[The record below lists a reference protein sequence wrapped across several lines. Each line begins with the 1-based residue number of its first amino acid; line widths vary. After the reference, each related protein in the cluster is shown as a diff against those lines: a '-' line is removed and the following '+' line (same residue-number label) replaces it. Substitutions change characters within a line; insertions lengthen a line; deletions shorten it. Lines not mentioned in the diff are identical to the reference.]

1 MVHLFTIDFFTKF
14 PSSTS
19 RRGDYSALPTD
30 KYLDDELNPTISS
43 NSSWHLS
50 RALNQRRTLIAGFIT
65 FLSTTIALTII
76 LLRSPP
82 YSPLDHY
89 QNLNT
94 LPLVPSSP
102 VLSSATPPPEA
113 CAIVST
119 MYSDS
124 YAIALAVLG
133 HSIQSSNTTGR
144 LVLPYLPNRISQQ
157 GLCIVRSAGWEPLPI
172 PYIPAP
178 NSGEGTTGRFIDQY
192 TKLNIWSLD
201 KQGFQRVVY
210 LDGDTLVRKS
220 FDELW
225 KLPFD
230 FAAVPDVYG
239 DKQGFTLNFNAGVLA
254 IRPSSTTLDVI
265 LDKIKDAKY
274 PRQEAEQA
282 YLNQF
287 YSSSAVRLPYA
298 YNANLAIKTR
308 SKALWDGL
316 KKEMR
321 IVHFTLNKPFLSQDP
336 NVVSSVIPTPEE
348 QRAIVEHA
356 KTRNRGLF
364 EEEVGWWGDAF
375 EAMMRSEVGQKMKAC
390 YELEAVGVPQ
400 MQVKGYRNSE
410 S

>member
-1 MVHLFTIDFFTKF
+1 MGFYDFMKRSPTS
-14 PSSTS
+14 PSE
-19 RRGDYSALPTD
+19 GYILLPVD
-30 KYLDDELNPTISS
+30 QYPDGQPAIPPL
-43 NSSWHLS
+43 NSSWRLS
-50 RALNQRRTLIAGFIT
+50 KAWNQHRIQIAGFVT
-65 FLSTTIALTII
+65 LLSSTIALAVI
-76 LLRSPP
+76 LLRSAP
-82 YSPLDHY
+82 YIPLDHY

-102 VLSSATPPPEA
+102 ILSSATPPPEA

-178 NSGEGTTGRFIDQY
+178 NSGEGTMGRFIDQY

-225 KLPFD
+225 DLPWD
-230 FAAVPDVYG
+230 FAAVPDVYV
-239 DKQGFTLNFNAGVLA
+239 DQRGFTINFNAGVLA
-254 IRPSSTTLDVI
+254 IRPSSATLDII
-265 LDKIKDAKY
+265 LGKLEEAKY
-274 PRQEAEQA
+274 PRHEAEQA

-308 SKALWDGL
+308 SKALWEGL
-316 KKEMR
+316 KEDMR
-321 IVHFTLNKPFLSQDP
+321 IVHYTLNKPFLDQDP
-336 NVVSSVIPTPEE
+336 SVVSLVIPTPKE
-348 QRAIVEHA
+348 QRAIVGRA
-356 KTRNRGLF
+356 KTKYGGLF

-375 EAMMRSEVGQKMKAC
+375 EEMMRSEVGKTLSAC
-390 YELEAVGVPQ
+390 YELDGVGEPQ
-400 MQVKGYRNSE
+400 TEMKNAYKDT
-410 S
+410 